1 MLAIKKVDLSDVSD
15 QEANAFRQEIEL
27 LLRLQGNKRIVKLI
41 DFEERT
47 KADGMGKELLV
58 VMEKGSRDLANLL
71 KELSGIHN
79 IFSFTYQIQ
88 KNYSLGFRTFESVVH
103 FCQNIMV
110 CHPKYQI
117 FFRRQLLVCRLLI
130 IQFFLRICDSVKI
143 VSRCLIRKILTLT

>member
-1 MLAIKKVDLSDVSD
+1 MFSIIQVLEAKGSNMLAIKKVDLSDVSD

-71 KELSGIHN
+71 KELSGIHH
-79 IFSFTYQIQ
+79 IFSFTY
-88 KNYSLGFRTFESVVH
+88 
-103 FCQNIMV
+103 
-110 CHPKYQI
+110 
-117 FFRRQLLVCRLLI
+117 
-130 IQFFLRICDSVKI
+130 
-143 VSRCLIRKILTLT
+143 